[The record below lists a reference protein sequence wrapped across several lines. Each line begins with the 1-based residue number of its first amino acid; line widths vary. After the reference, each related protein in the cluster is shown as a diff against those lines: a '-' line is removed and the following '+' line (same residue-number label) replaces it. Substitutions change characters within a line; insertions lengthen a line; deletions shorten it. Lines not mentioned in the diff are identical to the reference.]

1 MKILIVDDH
10 ALVRAGIRLLLLEGV
25 DGVVCDEAGT
35 GSEAMRKALDN
46 DYDVVLLDLTLPDIS
61 GYEVLEGIRREKPR
75 LPVVVVSLHEEK
87 QYALRAYSLGA
98 DGYVSKGSSPSDL
111 IRAMKKVAQ
120 GGKYISEHLMDAVV
134 SGLRIGNPAE
144 RALPN
149 TKTLSRRERQVAEM
163 LASGATNKEAAWQLS
178 ISVKTVSTYKARIL
192 NKLNLKN
199 LTGLVRYVLAA
210 NNPNQGEGGG

>member
-10 ALVRAGIRLLLLEGV
+10 AVVRAGTRLLLREFGDEALF
-25 DGVVCDEAGT
+25 DEAG
-35 GSEAMRKALDN
+35 GGREALRKVRDN
-46 DYDVVLLDLTLPDIS
+46 DYDVVLLDLTLSDIC
-61 GYEVLEGIRREKPR
+61 GYEVLEGIKREKPR

-87 QYALRAYSLGA
+87 QYVLRAYSLGA
-98 DGYVSKGSSPSDL
+98 DGYVSKEDAPSDL

-134 SGLRIGNPAE
+134 SGLSIGNTAE

-149 TKTLSRRERQVAEM
+149 TKTLSRREKQIAEM
-163 LASGATNKEAAWQLS
+163 LASGATNKEAAWNLS
-178 ISVKTVSTYKARIL
+178 ISVKTVSTYKARVL

-199 LTGLVRYVLAA
+199 LAELVRYTLAA
-210 NNPNQGEGGG
+210 NNPIKGEGAD